1 MSAFRPARPAV
12 RRTASAVQTQTR
24 AASSAHPVPPVPWA
38 SKTHTK
44 KAPVIPNPLP
54 ALFPQKVVLSDGSSF
69 MSWTT
74 APTPQIVRLTRD
86 ITNNALW
93 FPGRDS
99 ASRDGVMDGRIGKFH
114 RRFAAN
120 NADPEKDS
128 KVEDGDSPAEGR
140 AKEKASFQ
148 DSDLAW
154 MSEGAKM
161 EKVSHRMRLAA
172 GSQKAKKGKGKK

>member
-1 MSAFRPARPAV
+1 MSAFHSARPAV
-12 RRTASAVQTQTR
+12 RRTACAVQTR

-44 KAPVIPNPLP
+44 KAPKIPNPLP

-69 MSWTT
+69 MQWTT
-74 APTPQIVRLTRD
+74 APTPQINRLTRD
-86 ITNNALW
+86 ITNNQLW
-93 FPGRDS
+93 APGMEA
-99 ASRDGVMDGRIGKFH
+99 ASRDGIMEGRIGKFH
-114 RRFAAN
+114 RRFALN

-140 AKEKASFQ
+140 AKEKQSFQ

-154 MSEGAKM
+154 MSEGAKA
-161 EKVSHRMRLAA
+161 EKISARMKQRVSAK
-172 GSQKAKKGKGKK
+172 QKRGKK

>member
-1 MSAFRPARPAV
+1 MSAFHSARPAV
-12 RRTASAVQTQTR
+12 RRTASVVQTR

-44 KAPVIPNPLP
+44 KAPKIPNPLP

-69 MSWTT
+69 MQWTT
-74 APTPQIVRLTRD
+74 APTPQINRLTRD
-86 ITNNALW
+86 ITNNQLW
-93 FPGRDS
+93 APGMEA
-99 ASRDGVMDGRIGKFH
+99 ASRDGIMEGRIGKFH
-114 RRFAAN
+114 RRFALN

-140 AKEKASFQ
+140 AKEKQSFQ

-154 MSEGAKM
+154 MSEGAKA
-161 EKVSHRMRLAA
+161 EKISARMKQRVSAK
-172 GSQKAKKGKGKK
+172 QKRGKK